1 MLPAT
6 MDQAGRFYLGHIGK
20 VPVYAA
26 FDAIFLVIF
35 VFLFIGA
42 GMSMDQILLVF
53 VALLLTIL
61 FHELGHALTA
71 LAVGQMGVSIT
82 ITGLGGLCSYSG
94 DRHPKKE
101 LAISFAG
108 PATNLLL
115 AWVSWLFLINGMPA
129 DETLRFL
136 LGQFWWWNL
145 VLGILNAL
153 PIFPLDGG
161 QMALSLGRM
170 STREHTAKR
179 FTLYLSFVTAPLA
192 LGAYMV
198 FFPGNLPIFL
208 ILLLMFLLFTAYRE
222 LR

>member
-6 MDQAGRFYLGHIGK
+6 MDQTGRFYLGHIGK

-26 FDAIFLVIF
+26 VDAIFLVIF
-35 VFLFIGA
+35 VFVFVGA
-42 GMSMDQILLVF
+42 GMSMDQILLIF
-53 VALLLTIL
+53 IALLMTIL

-82 ITGLGGLCSYSG
+82 ITGLGGLCSYVG

-108 PATNLLL
+108 PATNLML
-115 AWVSWLFLINGMPA
+115 AWVSWLFLSNGVPT
-129 DETLRFL
+129 DVTLRFL
-136 LGQFWWWNL
+136 LEQFWWWNL

-170 STREHTAKR
+170 VSREYAAKR
-179 FTLYLSFVTAPLA
+179 FALYLSFVTAPLA
-192 LGAYMV
+192 LGAYLV
-198 FFPGNLPIFL
+198 VFPGNLPIFL
-208 ILLLMFLLFTAYRE
+208 ILMILFLLFTAYRE